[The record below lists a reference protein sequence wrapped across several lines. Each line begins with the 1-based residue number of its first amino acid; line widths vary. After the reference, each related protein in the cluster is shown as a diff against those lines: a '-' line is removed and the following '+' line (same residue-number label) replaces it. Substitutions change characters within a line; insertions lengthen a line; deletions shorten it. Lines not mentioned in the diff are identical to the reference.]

1 MDGGQLGEL
10 VIDITDYVEHPKFR
24 LMYLYG
30 LAILAVLS
38 MKWLVSCLIEFHNS
52 YWARMYAEHKM
63 ILILHTIFQVII
75 YINITMI
82 FNKYVASLFALTFM
96 MGFNEKDAQKF
107 QKIKTEDVVF
117 ITCLSGLLLL
127 AYTKLWVASRNWLIE
142 RLFARTEAE
151 LDVNAPL

>member
-1 MDGGQLGEL
+1 
-10 VIDITDYVEHPKFR
+10 
-24 LMYLYG
+24 
-30 LAILAVLS
+30 
-38 MKWLVSCLIEFHNS
+38 
-52 YWARMYAEHKM
+52 
-63 ILILHTIFQVII
+63 
-75 YINITMI
+75 MI

-127 AYTKLWVASRNWLIE
+127 AYTKLWVASKNWLIE

-151 LDVNAPL
+151 LDVNAPVEEE